1 MNALIALLHFCEIHG
16 PRVVFCTQAIHQKN
30 SSSSSVISA
39 NGSNGGVGSNG
50 SSATT
55 TDDYKST
62 NIVSPSTS
70 EKTAPAVPAVPAAAA
85 AAQKADSVFSTSSSA
100 ADPPTPPPTSNNSA
114 FNNNAASNNPSMT
127 ATTTTTSPR
136 ASLRKCAPPPPPP
149 PTTTTI
155 PISKSYQS
163 NTASTSS
170 TTQPSSCPACLA
182 QMPFVVKDEGGVV
195 EAKRM
200 VTIDEEDPSVEYI
213 GTRAPQQLAL
223 YKAVR
228 LACVRSLT
236 TEFCPGREGPVLFGD
251 DENGYV
257 MSYMFK
263 LRDAQARGEARFYSL
278 MMLMTDRV
286 FLISCWPFLVSS
298 FRSMAINLQE
308 RADIVFQREKETRP
322 QFHPFA
328 TSRRV
333 GAMSQEQF
341 FRRRSNTALRSL
353 VELLGV
359 KNIYP
364 QIHAQFSYILKLSAR
379 RRMEKI
385 TPGRSASAA
394 YLKMRD
400 EYQLRRNNRK
410 AAPREEEKDASVTT
424 TTTAATARTMQAAA
438 LPTPISQYT

>member
-1 MNALIALLHFCEIHG
+1 MNALIALLHFCEVHG
-16 PRVVFCTQAIHQKN
+16 PSVVFCTQAIHQKADDKPTDI
-30 SSSSSVISA
+30 SVS
-39 NGSNGGVGSNG
+39 
-50 SSATT
+50 
-55 TDDYKST
+55 
-62 NIVSPSTS
+62 STS
-70 EKTAPAVPAVPAAAA
+70 
-85 AAQKADSVFSTSSSA
+85 
-100 ADPPTPPPTSNNSA
+100 DPPTPPS
-114 FNNNAASNNPSMT
+114 
-127 ATTTTTSPR
+127 TTMTTSPR
-136 ASLRKCAPPPPPP
+136 ASLRKGAPP
-149 PTTTTI
+149 
-155 PISKSYQS
+155 ISLSKPYQS
-163 NTASTSS
+163 NP
-170 TTQPSSCPACLA
+170 QPSSCAACGA
-182 QMPFVVKDEGGVV
+182 QMPSVVKDGSVV

-200 VTIDEEDPSVEYI
+200 VTTDDEDPSVEYI
-213 GTRAPQQLAL
+213 GTKAPQQLAL
-223 YKAVR
+223 YRAVR

-308 RADIVFQREKETRP
+308 RAEIVFQREKETRP

-328 TSRRV
+328 SSRRV
-333 GAMSQEQF
+333 GPMSQEQF

-353 VELLGV
+353 IDLLGI
-359 KNIYP
+359 KDIYP

-400 EYQLRRNNRK
+400 EYRARQK
-410 AAPREEEKDASVTT
+410 VKPKEEEKGSVTASTTNTSTT
-424 TTTAATARTMQAAA
+424 TTTTTIQAVPA
-438 LPTPISQYT
+438 PISQYT

>member
-1 MNALIALLHFCEIHG
+1 MNALIALLHFCEVHG
-16 PRVVFCTQAIHQKN
+16 PSVVFCTQAIHQR
-30 SSSSSVISA
+30 SDLTT
-39 NGSNGGVGSNG
+39 
-50 SSATT
+50 ATAST
-55 TDDYKST
+55 TDETKAAD
-62 NIVSPSTS
+62 IVTTPMSEKVATLVHSLSSTS
-70 EKTAPAVPAVPAAAA
+70 TTAII
-85 AAQKADSVFSTSSSA
+85 DL
-100 ADPPTPPPTSNNSA
+100 PTPPHSNTNI
-114 FNNNAASNNPSMT
+114 
-127 ATTTTTSPR
+127 TTTTTQTTSPR
-136 ASLRKCAPPPPPP
+136 ASSRKCTPSIPTPLSKPYQ
-149 PTTTTI
+149 PTTNT
-155 PISKSYQS
+155 QS
-163 NTASTSS
+163 SAS
-170 TTQPSSCPACLA
+170 CAACCA
-182 QMPFVVKDEGGVV
+182 QMPLVVKEDGVAI

-200 VTIDEEDPSVEYI
+200 VTTDDEDSSVEYI
-213 GTRAPQQLAL
+213 GTKAPQQLAL

-328 TSRRV
+328 ATSRRV
-333 GAMSQEQF
+333 GPMSQEQF

-353 VELLGV
+353 TDLLGV
-359 KNIYP
+359 KDIYP

-394 YLKMRD
+394 YLKMVK
-400 EYQLRRNNRK
+400 YYIIYFLLGLIGSNFPGGLPFFWGRK
-410 AAPREEEKDASVTT
+410 DGGGGKW
-424 TTTAATARTMQAAA
+424 
-438 LPTPISQYT
+438 